1 MKAKLQKTTLATSD
15 TVDTK
20 WHTVDADGQIL
31 GRLADKV
38 AVLLMGKHKPLYTA
52 HVNTGD
58 FVVITNAE
66 KIRISGNKSETKE
79 YDSYSYYPGGRRVVP
94 YAVMQ
99 KKHPERIIEE
109 AVRRM
114 LPKSKMGRSMFS
126 KLKVY
131 AGPDHPHSAQ
141 QPQELKIN

>member
-1 MKAKLQKTTLATSD
+1 MKARLQKTTLATSE
-15 TVDTK
+15 TVDPK
-20 WHTVDADGQIL
+20 WHAVDADGHIL

-38 AVLLMGKHKPLYTA
+38 AVILMGKHKPEYTT
-52 HVNTGD
+52 HVDTGD

-66 KIRISGNKSETKE
+66 KIRVTGSKAETKE
-79 YDSYSYYPGGRRVVP
+79 YDSYSYYPGGRKIVS
-94 YAVMQ
+94 YARMLE
-99 KKHPERIIEE
+99 KHPERIISE

-114 LPKSKMGRSMFS
+114 LPKSKLGRSMFS

-141 QPQELKIN
+141 QPQELKVN

>member
-1 MKAKLQKTTLATSD
+1 MKAKLQKTTLATSK
-15 TVDTK
+15 TVDPK
-20 WHTVDADGQIL
+20 WHTVDAEGQIL

-38 AVLLMGKHKPLYTA
+38 AVILMGKHKPEYTT
-52 HVNTGD
+52 HVDTGD

-66 KIRISGNKSETKE
+66 KIRVSGSKAETKE
-79 YDSYSYYPGGRRVVP
+79 YDSYSYYPGGRKIVS
-94 YAVMQ
+94 YAKMME
-99 KKHPERIIEE
+99 KYPERIISE

-114 LPKSKMGRSMFS
+114 LPKSKLGRSMFS

-141 QPQELKIN
+141 QPQEMKVN

>member
-1 MKAKLQKTTLATSD
+1 MKAKQQKTTLATSK
-15 TVDTK
+15 TVDPK
-20 WHTVDADGQIL
+20 WHAVNAEGQIL

-38 AVLLMGKHKPLYTA
+38 AVILMGKHKPDYTT
-52 HVNTGD
+52 HVDTGD

-66 KIRISGNKSETKE
+66 KIRVSGSKAETKE
-79 YDSYSYYPGGRRVVP
+79 YDSYSYYPGGRRVVS
-94 YAVMQ
+94 YAKMLE
-99 KKHPERIIEE
+99 KHPERIISE

-114 LPKSKMGRSMFS
+114 LPKNKLGRSMFS

-141 QPQELKIN
+141 QPQELKVN